1 MLNRPGPMSV
11 YGRMRLG
18 TPAIATG
25 LALLCCA
32 CTVTVDSHSEIVREE
47 KRFTVEGRA
56 DVRLTTFD
64 GSIEIQSWD
73 KHEVVIEVEKRGPTK
88 AALEELQIVSS
99 QNGRVVELEVKRPRE
114 ESFHGIGLH
123 RTAYARLIVNV
134 PRETDIRAKSGDGS
148 IRIERVDGRID
159 LRTGDGS
166 IRASEVTGEL
176 TLDTGDGSITVED
189 AQGKLTLDTADGSV
203 NVSGKLSGLSLHT
216 GDGSIV
222 YRVQPG
228 AVMSE
233 PWEISTGDG
242 SVSLYLPADFD
253 AELDAHTGDGSIRND
268 LRIDSGDSHDKDGE
282 RRTLRARLGNGGK
295 LLRIRTGDGA
305 IRLKTN

>member
-1 MLNRPGPMSV
+1 MSV
-11 YGRMRLG
+11 YGRMRFG
-18 TPAIATG
+18 TSAIAVG
-25 LALLCCA
+25 LAFVSSA
-32 CTVTVDSHSEIVREE
+32 CSVTVDSHSEIVREE
-47 KRFTVEGRA
+47 KRFTVDGRA

-73 KHEVVIEVEKRGPTK
+73 KPEVVIEVEKRGPTK
-88 AALEELQIVSS
+88 AALEELQIVST

-123 RTAYARLIVNV
+123 RTAYARLIVSV

-148 IRIERVDGRID
+148 IRIERINGRID

-166 IRASEVTGEL
+166 IRASDIKGEL
-176 TLDTGDGSITVED
+176 TLDTGDGSITVEE

-203 NVSGKLSGLSLHT
+203 NVSGKLSALSLHT

-222 YRVQPG
+222 YRVEPG
-228 AVMSE
+228 AIMSE

-242 SVSLYLPADFD
+242 SVSLYLPPEFD
-253 AELDAHTGDGSIRND
+253 ADLDAHTGDGSIRND
-268 LRIDSGDSHDKDGE
+268 LGIEARDTRDKDGE
-282 RRTLRARLGNGGK
+282 RRTLRTKIGNGGK

-305 IRLKTN
+305 IRLKTS